1 MSILELNNVCA
12 APWGAAL
19 LQDINLTLNA
29 GDIHGIIGPNGAGKT
44 SLLRCISGDIAT
56 SAGTIQLGGRNLQ
69 QWKPRERA
77 RCMAVLPQLSLLNF
91 PYKVEEVVMLGRI
104 PHASGARADRQ
115 IVDEVLREL
124 DIGYLRTR
132 LYTQLSGGEKQRV
145 QLARIFAQ
153 VWLPLA
159 AQPRLVLLDEPTTA
173 LDLSHQLQLM
183 QLIRR
188 LASQGCAIVLVV
200 HDFNLL
206 SGVAGQLCALRD
218 GAQVA
223 QGSVTEVMTAAV
235 FKEVFAVDVHIT
247 PHPGDGRPIVIS
259 S

>member
-1 MSILELNNVCA
+1 MAVLTLENVSA
-12 APWGAAL
+12 APWGTPL
-19 LQDINLTLNA
+19 LQDINLQLKA

-44 SLLRCISGDIAT
+44 SLLHCISGDMET
-56 SAGTIQLGGRNLQ
+56 NAGTIRLGSAPLQ
-69 QWKPRERA
+69 AWKPRERA

-91 PYKVEEVVMLGRI
+91 PYTVEEVVMLGRI
-104 PHASGARADRQ
+104 PHDSGARVDRQ
-115 IVDEVLREL
+115 IVKEVIQEMDVAHLRE
-124 DIGYLRTR
+124 R

-153 VWLPLA
+153 VWRA
-159 AQPRLVLLDEPTTA
+159 EQTQPRLVLLDEPTTA

-183 QLIRR
+183 QLIQR
-188 LASQGCAIVLVV
+188 LAKQGCAIVMVV

-206 SGVAGQLCALRD
+206 SGVASQLCALSA
-218 GAQVA
+218 GKQLA
-223 QGSVTEVMTAAV
+223 QGSVAEVMTAAV
-235 FKEVFAVDVHIT
+235 FREVFGVDVHVT